1 MSSGMSSEG
10 FRNNL
15 LHTLD
20 CVSGRGRVGKMC
32 YSPKNIRAAK
42 IVPKTYI
49 LQQQKFYDFLQS
61 QLSILSTMVQTYEEK
76 SSDFGMENPL
86 YVVIVGY
93 RK

>member
-1 MSSGMSSEG
+1 M
-10 FRNNL
+10 
-15 LHTLD
+15 
-20 CVSGRGRVGKMC
+20 
-32 YSPKNIRAAK
+32 
-42 IVPKTYI
+42 PKTYI

-93 RK
+93 RKWFT